1 MPGTILIQK
10 GTLEILQFNDFLDS
24 QISHGFTTR
33 RGGISLSPYDQLN
46 MALHVDDNIE
56 HVRAN
61 RALVCQALAMNPEQL
76 VAGVQVHGKRVE
88 VIGPEH
94 KGRGAL
100 DYHTAIPEADALIT
114 NVPGVPLS
122 SYYADCVPILL
133 YDPVKICVGLAHAG
147 WRGTVQQIASA
158 TVEKMIEVY
167 DSNPGD
173 ILAGIGPSIGPC
185 CYQVDEPVRQALE
198 ESFAYWNQLLKLTG
212 QNRWLLDLWQTNRRV
227 LEDAG
232 LKPENITVAKICTA
246 CESELFFS
254 YRAHQGKTG
263 RMASLIMISNNY
275 DK

>member
-1 MPGTILIQK
+1 MPGTILTKK
-10 GTLEILQFNDFLDS
+10 GNLKILQFHDFLDR

-33 RGGISLSPYDQLN
+33 RGGVSLAPYDQLN

-61 RALVCQALAMNPEQL
+61 RALVCQALEMNPEQL
-76 VAGVQVHGKRVE
+76 VAAVQVHGKRVE
-88 VIGPEH
+88 VIGSEH
-94 KGRGAL
+94 LGRGAL

-147 WRGTVQQIASA
+147 WRGTVQQIAGA
-158 TVEKMIEVY
+158 TVKKMAEVY
-167 DSNPGD
+167 GSNPED
-173 ILAGIGPSIGPC
+173 MLAGIGPSIGPC
-185 CYQVDEPVRQALE
+185 CYQVDEPVRKALE
-198 ESFAYWNQLLKLTG
+198 DSFTYWSQLLKPTG
-212 QNRWLLDLWQTNRRV
+212 YNHWLLDLWQTNRRV

-232 LKPENITVAKICTA
+232 LRPANITVAEICTA

-263 RMASLIMISNNY
+263 RMASLIMIRNS
-275 DK
+275 